1 MTFVHT
7 WNKECEES
15 LKLGLVAIQQA
26 DLINNLKITIASVN
40 GVVSMQQ
47 SEISRLE
54 SKIKV
59 VEDSNI
65 WFSKWGTMK
74 DSEPRMKELSDKLQK
89 ALERANMI
97 QEDKASTIIAT
108 NERMETTIKDL
119 KMNERLAR
127 LALEE
132 YKKEGELS
140 YNNL

>member
-1 MTFVHT
+1 MTFVHS

-15 LKLGLVAIQQA
+15 LKLGLVAVEQLE
-26 DLINNLKITIASVN
+26 LIKNLKITIASVN

-54 SKIKV
+54 SKIKT

-65 WFSKWGTMK
+65 WFSKWGTMQ
-74 DSEPRMKELSDKLQK
+74 DAEPRIKELSDKLQK

-97 QEDKASTIIAT
+97 QEDKASTIVAT
-108 NERMETTIKDL
+108 NERMKTNIEEL

-132 YKKEGELS
+132 YKKEGEL
-140 YNNL
+140 